1 VLLASCS
8 GTDSASPNKT
18 AENTVRAADIAVKDT
33 MILRSEGR
41 GFVASPSGESM
52 ALVDD
57 RRICITSIDGTGSE
71 KCTTET
77 LPADV
82 LSMRWSPDSKRLVFT
97 ETYFDIGQDRAAF
110 VVDAASGKLATLT
123 DDNPSGVDSTSSDVI
138 VDLFPSFTPDS
149 STIVFWRFDLA
160 ADTATV
166 MTVPATGGAPSQ
178 LATDVSIPGRAVT
191 GRVTVVEQSMF
202 FSRKSA
208 TDTDV
213 ADVGIYR
220 ANRDGTDLKLFAR
233 PTEGQG
239 RLELRSV
246 SAALNTAIV
255 ADVDQLNGARPLTE
269 PFSTLDLASGVLT
282 PISSKAGVVLGATFS
297 RNGQQVLV
305 VAAGTPGPDT
315 NTNGLSFAVR
325 DGIGG
330 ADATLAGV
338 GDFVALNDA
347 GGHSVQWLEGNRV
360 LITNTFTS
368 AIAYQL
374 G

>member
-18 AENTVRAADIAVKDT
+18 VDNTVRAADIAVKDT